1 MKKKFFLLTALVAM
15 TLTMS
20 AAKMKIDRIEPTD
33 WFVGMKNPQVQL
45 MVYGQGIRDVA
56 TVTTDYPGV
65 TIDSIVR
72 LDSPNYLLV
81 YMNLRNAQPGT
92 MTLNFGKLKVKY
104 LLKQREMTGDKR
116 RGFTN
121 ADVLY
126 MLMPDRFAQGAG
138 HNPQVKGMRQYKEDR
153 SQPSLRH
160 GGDLNGIREHLDY
173 FKELGVTALWLT
185 PVLENDS
192 PDSENGFSTYHGYAT
207 TNYYRVDPR
216 FGTNDDYRHL
226 CDEAH
231 AKGLKVVMDMIFN
244 HSGFEH
250 PWTSDMPSKDWLN
263 LSEELRVKSEEFAAA
278 KPSPDG
284 TAAANSSLFTLNSS
298 LLQLTSYKL
307 TPVVDPYASKI
318 DTKETVEGWF
328 VPTMPDLNQHNPHL
342 MRYLIQNSKWWIET
356 VGIDGIRMDTYPYAY
371 ADAMA
376 QWMKELD
383 EEYPNFNTVGETWVT
398 EPAYTAAWQDRP
410 TPCPSLLRRGAECPA
425 TEDTDVQGNCPPPS
439 QGGVG
444 GGSRTYLK
452 TVMDFSFYDKINR
465 AATEETDGWF
475 AGLNLLYNSFVY
487 DYLYPNPSSV
497 MAFIDN
503 HDTDRYLK
511 NGHDTL
517 MLKQALALLLTV
529 NRIPQLYY
537 GTEILMNGTKEV
549 TDGNVR
555 KDFPGGFPGDQHNAF
570 TREGRT
576 RQEQQMFQWLSRLL
590 HWRQGNEVITRGKQ
604 TQFIPYQGVYVIARQ
619 LNGRT
624 VLTILNG
631 TTKPATMPVSRYA
644 EVIGQATR
652 ARDVLTSRYYDL
664 SQDLQLKPRQSL
676 VLEF

>member
-1 MKKKFFLLTALVAM
+1 MKQRLILLTALVAPM
-15 TLTMS
+15 LTMS

-45 MVYGQGIRDVA
+45 MVYGQGIRDVQD
-56 TVTTDYPGV
+56 VTTDYPGV
-65 TIDSIVR
+65 RIDSLVR
-72 LDSPNYLLV
+72 LDSPNYLLI
-81 YMNLRNAQPGT
+81 YMNLRDAQPGT
-92 MTLNFGKLKVKY
+92 MTLTLKADRQKLIAKY
-104 LLKQREMTGDKR
+104 QLKQREMSGDKR
-116 RGFTN
+116 MGFTN

-126 MLMPDRFAQGAG
+126 MLMPDRFAQGQG
-138 HNPQVKGMRQYKEDR
+138 HNPQVKGMRTYKEDR
-153 SQPSLRH
+153 TQPSLRH

-173 FKELGVTALWLT
+173 FCDLGVTALWLT

-192 PDSENGFSTYHGYAT
+192 PDNEQGYSTYHGYAT

-216 FGTNDDYRHL
+216 FGTNDDYRRL

-231 AKGLKVVMDMIFN
+231 DRGLKVVMDMIFN

-250 PWTSDMPSKDWLN
+250 PWTLDMPTKDWLN
-263 LSEELRVKSEEFAAA
+263 LPEWLKESQ
-278 KPSPDG
+278 G
-284 TAAANSSLFTLNSS
+284 TSNPTGTSF
-298 LLQLTSYKL
+298 LQTSYKL
-307 TPVVDPYASKI
+307 TPVKDPYASKV
-318 DTKETVEGWF
+318 DLKETVEGWF
-328 VPTMPDLNQHNPHL
+328 VPTMPDLNQRNPHL
-342 MRYLIQNSKWWIET
+342 MTYLIQNSKWWIET
-356 VGIDGIRMDTYPYAY
+356 VGIDGIRMDTYPYA
-371 ADAMA
+371 DANSMA
-376 QWMKELD
+376 CWMKELD

-398 EPAYTAAWQDRP
+398 EPAYTAAWQK
-410 TPCPSLLRRGAECPA
+410 
-425 TEDTDVQGNCPPPS
+425 
-439 QGGVG
+439 
-444 GGSRTYLK
+444 GSKLSEKNSYLK

-576 RQEQQMFQWLSRLL
+576 KAEQSMFQWLSRLL
-590 HWRQGNEVITRGKQ
+590 HWRQNNPVVTKGRQ
-604 TQFIPYQGVYVIARQ
+604 TQFIPFNGVYVIARQ
-619 LNGRT
+619 HQGRT
-624 VLTILNG
+624 ALTVLNG
-631 TTKPATMPVSRYA
+631 TTKPAIMQVKRYE
-644 EVIGQATR
+644 EVIGQITR
-652 ARDVLTSRYYDL
+652 ARDVLTGRYFDL
-664 SQDLQLKPRQSL
+664 SKDLELKPRQSL